1 MKSKFTNYLMAFTAV
16 LFFSSLSFAQI
27 EDGGNG
33 NGPDPCPSNFPETAT
48 FCFTNNSDVTF
59 NNIPVP
65 GDGCDYEICV
75 KIKPKL
81 SCFPNCNYASPDG
94 YWSTYC
100 VTIAVGQTQCIN
112 IPTTSTP
119 ITDCWDVDITM
130 KVVGHAATLTSN
142 MDNHFPVSGNFRN
155 IHDNCLEG
163 ATWYTRL
170 TRLSGTSSTFNFNII
185 TYGIPGE

>member
-1 MKSKFTNYLMAFTAV
+1 MKSKITNYLMAFTAV

-33 NGPDPCPSNFPETAT
+33 NGPNPCPSNFPETAT
-48 FCFTNNSDVTF
+48 FCFTNNSDYNF
-59 NNIPVP
+59 EGSSPI

-112 IPTTSTP
+112 IPTTSNPMTN
-119 ITDCWDVDITM
+119 CWDIDITM
-130 KVVGHAATLTSN
+130 KVVSHAPTLISN
-142 MDNHFPVSGNFRN
+142 LENDFPTIGEYKTLNDNCFEGWSSALKRISGTGNFNFR
-155 IHDNCLEG
+155 I
-163 ATWYTRL
+163 
-170 TRLSGTSSTFNFNII
+170 TSFVL
-185 TYGIPGE
+185 GGE